1 MLLNVGKGYRNC
13 RFGYSPSMTVQA
25 DEPAVAF
32 PASIAA
38 LMKLTFA

>member
-1 MLLNVGKGYRNC
+1 MRSLLPRE
-13 RFGYSPSMTVQA
+13 RFSPLA

-32 PASIAA
+32 AASIAA

>member
-1 MLLNVGKGYRNC
+1 MLKGGLPPRC
-13 RFGYSPSMTVQA
+13 RPTPTKGPTAAVA
-25 DEPAVAF
+25 DEPEVAF

>member
-1 MLLNVGKGYRNC
+1 LATLNWHPGDG
-13 RFGYSPSMTVQA
+13 GWTAALA
-25 DEPAVAF
+25 DEPEVAF

>member
-1 MLLNVGKGYRNC
+1 MAG
-13 RFGYSPSMTVQA
+13 QA

>member
-1 MLLNVGKGYRNC
+1 MAA
-13 RFGYSPSMTVQA
+13 MA

-32 PASIAA
+32 AASIAA